1 MLLKGRR
8 RAKLGLDS
16 VQNLKS
22 LGSIQASSDGPLTS
36 NKASKHHIEPNEYEK
51 TCEKLLESVHGL
63 PKWYW

>member
-8 RAKLGLDS
+8 RAKLGLE

-22 LGSIQASSDGPLTS
+22 LEGIQASDGPLAS

-51 TCEKLLESVHGL
+51 TCKKLLESVHGL
-63 PKWYW
+63 PKW